1 MITSPYPTTDGTELK
16 DVQPVDIWWDVRRAT
31 SYPSTEGKPS
41 VEVAQVKPER
51 LADPMEVLRD
61 LVWSVQNPICTGV
74 GNHHINPVF
83 MTAWCKARDLL
94 IMAKLKTPS
103 TVPGEKT

>member
-1 MITSPYPTTDGTELK
+1 
-16 DVQPVDIWWDVRRAT
+16 
-31 SYPSTEGKPS
+31 
-41 VEVAQVKPER
+41 
-51 LADPMEVLRD
+51 
-61 LVWSVQNPICTGV
+61 VWSVQNPICTGV